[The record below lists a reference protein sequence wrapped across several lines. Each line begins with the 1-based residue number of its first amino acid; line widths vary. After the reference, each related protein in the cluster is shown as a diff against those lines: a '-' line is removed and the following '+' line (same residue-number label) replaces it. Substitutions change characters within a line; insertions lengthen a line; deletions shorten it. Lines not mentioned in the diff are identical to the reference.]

1 MDFKKLFVAAT
12 AASVFLSS
20 AAWADTA
27 PPVFMSPD
35 WAGQLCDAWNHSDDL
50 TTGLAGGWVH
60 NDGGKGYK
68 TLKVSDSVCTKSAP
82 VELQIAFKDGK
93 AICVY
98 GGAIKGAAMDYGVDY
113 AMWATTKNWQNM
125 GSPMTAMMFGRLNFQ
140 GPKWEAMSNM
150 GPFGAFLHLVAQ
162 VPGSVDYCPPVGQ
175 GA

>member
-1 MDFKKLFVAAT
+1 MKLGQVFLSAT
-12 AASVFLSS
+12 AATFLISNV
-20 AAWADTA
+20 ALADTGA
-27 PPVFMSPD
+27 PVFMSPD
-35 WAGQLCDAWNHSDDL
+35 WAGNLCEAWNHSSDL
-50 TTGLAGGWVH
+50 TTGLAGSWVH

-68 TLKVSDSVCTKSAP
+68 TLKVADSICTKSAP

-93 AICVY
+93 AICIY

-113 AMWATTKNWQNM
+113 SMWATTANWQNM

-162 VPGSVDYCPPVGQ
+162 VPGSVNYCPPVGQ